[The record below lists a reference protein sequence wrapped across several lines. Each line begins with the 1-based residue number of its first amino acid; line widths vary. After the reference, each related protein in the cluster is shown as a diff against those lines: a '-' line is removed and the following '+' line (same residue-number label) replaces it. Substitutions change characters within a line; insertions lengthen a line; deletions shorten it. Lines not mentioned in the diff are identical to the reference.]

1 MHVTWNS
8 YNFRSILHPISRQE
22 FDGALGHKVERTEKD
37 ILMAKVVH

>member
-22 FDGALGHKVERTEKD
+22 FDGVLGHRVETTGKG
-37 ILMAKVVH
+37 ILMAKPK